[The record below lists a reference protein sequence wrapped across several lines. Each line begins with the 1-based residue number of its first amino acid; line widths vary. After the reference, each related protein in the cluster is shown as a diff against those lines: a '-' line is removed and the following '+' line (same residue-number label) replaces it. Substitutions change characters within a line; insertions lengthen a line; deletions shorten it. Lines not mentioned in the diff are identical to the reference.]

1 MIFRLAKEADFPE
14 IMEMIR
20 EAQAAL
26 RRDQVPQWQNGYPT
40 EEIIREDIRKGENY
54 VCEENGRLVGTMVL
68 SFAGE
73 STYQTIY
80 DGQWM
85 TEGES
90 YGVIHRLAVSEQR
103 KRMGVAKFML
113 VQAFQK
119 CQKRKVKSLRID
131 THEKNRAMRS
141 WLEKN
146 QFHFCGKIFLASQGD
161 PRVAYEQMI
170 STENESK

>member
-1 MIFRLAKEADFPE
+1 MTFRLAEEADFPA
-14 IMEMIR
+14 IMELIR

-26 RRDQVPQWQNGYPT
+26 RADQVPQWQNGYPT

-54 VCEENGRLVGTMVL
+54 ICEEEGRLIGTMVL

-80 DGQWM
+80 DGQWL
-85 TEGES
+85 TEGEP
-90 YGVIHRLAVSEQR
+90 YGVIHRLAVSNQR
-103 KRMGVAKFML
+103 KRTGVAKSML
-113 VQAFQK
+113 DQAFLE
-119 CQKRKVKSLRID
+119 CRKRKVKSLRID

-146 QFHFCGKIFLASQGD
+146 QFHFCGKIFLTSQGD
-161 PRVAYEQMI
+161 PRVAYEQKI
-170 STENESK
+170 